1 MLQQG
6 RKKSRRERKQVLTGP
21 LPVAISNTKALR
33 DQLLKEFKKTDKEIR
48 TTEASLE
55 RFHSEDLPGFRRW
68 HYTEFTA
75 LNKEKDDLLAKF
87 DRYNEMRRRVEME
100 IFYTGASVA
109 KAFLKFEPWFE
120 GKPEPESSKRKTDTD
135 SQEGPDFVFGG
146 KDEPNDRDGD
156 GEEKDPWTLD
166 DDADFMEDLAEMF
179 GFPRSGRREQEKPA
193 STQNRLKDVYRQ
205 LVRILHPDSNAN
217 RSARQ
222 AELWHEVQQ
231 AYQHKDLR
239 KLEHLLSIAE
249 SVNGEVSAKT
259 SCWSLKQMI
268 SLNKSTLRDLRAN
281 LRDAKA
287 QAAWGFSTMK
297 DKATLRWKVQR
308 ELTGIIST
316 VRGELGRLEDLIDK
330 WRRSADKFRKKPR
343 QQAEPQ
349 VAPKRKAN
357 RKGGAK
363 I

>member
-1 MLQQG
+1 
-6 RKKSRRERKQVLTGP
+6 
-21 LPVAISNTKALR
+21 
-33 DQLLKEFKKTDKEIR
+33 
-48 TTEASLE
+48 
-55 RFHSEDLPGFRRW
+55 
-68 HYTEFTA
+68 
-75 LNKEKDDLLAKF
+75 
-87 DRYNEMRRRVEME
+87 
-100 IFYTGASVA
+100 
-109 KAFLKFEPWFE
+109 
-120 GKPEPESSKRKTDTD
+120 
-135 SQEGPDFVFGG
+135 
-146 KDEPNDRDGD
+146 
-156 GEEKDPWTLD
+156 
-166 DDADFMEDLAEMF
+166 
-179 GFPRSGRREQEKPA
+179 
-193 STQNRLKDVYRQ
+193 
-205 LVRILHPDSNAN
+205 
-217 RSARQ
+217 
-222 AELWHEVQQ
+222 
-231 AYQHKDLR
+231 
-239 KLEHLLSIAE
+239 
-249 SVNGEVSAKT
+249 
-259 SCWSLKQMI
+259 MI